1 MEYEIRVKLAAFM
14 RDEYQMIVNPE
25 NALEQAIAVLDFFFQ
40 HLQETE
46 PYAQDEIG
54 LMDGARGFLESNR

>member
-1 MEYEIRVKLAAFM
+1 MFM